1 MSISR
6 RSFLKGSALLSVMPM
21 SLTLSGCTFK
31 TNPFSHGIASGD
43 PLHDAVIIWTRV
55 TIPEEITQVVDINSL
70 VLSVRWQVSTSS
82 SFATIETEG
91 KVETSIARDFT
102 VKVDVTGLNADSTYY
117 YRFIIEELDEPI
129 VSPVGRTK
137 TLPQYDVSEVKLAMT
152 SCSHFSYGYFNVYAR
167 IAEMDD
173 LDAVLHLGD
182 YLYEYGNEDVYRN
195 PLLWKRLV
203 EPKHEMVSLNDYRLR
218 HATYK
223 TDEDLQT
230 LHQTHPMICIWDD
243 HEFTNDTWRGGAQNH
258 NDNEGD
264 WQTRANAAIQA
275 YYEWMPIREPQS
287 GNREKA
293 YRKFEFGQLLHLNM
307 LDTRYVG
314 RDEQVDVKD
323 DARLDPMRTLL
334 GFEQEQWLE
343 DNLLDAKNNGVKWN
357 LIGQQVQIMQIQM
370 FGKPI
375 NADAWDGYPA
385 ARDRLLNFVEQRDIK
400 NVVFLTGDV
409 HSSWAAD
416 IAKNPYDWREYN
428 RFTNDGALA
437 VEIVT
442 PSVTSPSI
450 PVPGLQQIVGDV
462 GNILKPE
469 NPHIRYVD
477 LKNRGF
483 VTLNIKQDKLTSQ
496 WHHVPIVGF
505 KNNQS
510 FVDRTLYVN
519 SGEAKL
525 HKL

>member
-1 MSISR
+1 MLSSR
-6 RSFLKGSALLSVMPM
+6 RSFLKGAALLGVSPI

-31 TNPFSHGIASGD
+31 TNPFSHGVASGD
-43 PLHDAVIIWTRV
+43 PLHDAVIIWSRV
-55 TIPEEITQVVDINSL
+55 TIPDEIAQVVDVNNLIL
-70 VLSVRWQVSTSS
+70 PVRWQVSTSS
-82 SFATIETEG
+82 SFSNIDKEGIFETAAE
-91 KVETSIARDFT
+91 RDFT
-102 VKVDVTGLNADSTYY
+102 IKVDVTELEPHTRYY

-129 VSPVGRTK
+129 FSPIGRTK
-137 TLPQYDVSEVKLAMT
+137 TLPLYDVSNVKLAMT

-167 IAEMDD
+167 IAEQDD

-195 PLLWKRLV
+195 PFLWNRLV

-223 TDEDLQT
+223 TDDDLQT
-230 LHQTHPMICIWDD
+230 LHKTHPMICIWDD
-243 HEFTNDTWRGGAQNH
+243 HEFTNDTWRGGAKNH
-258 NDNEGD
+258 TNDEGN

-275 YYEWMPIREPQS
+275 YYEWMPIREPQN
-287 GNREKA
+287 GQREKS
-293 YRKFEFGQLLHLNM
+293 YRQFKFGQLLHLNM
-307 LDTRYVG
+307 LDTRYIG
-314 RDEQVDVKD
+314 REQQVEFKD
-323 DARLDPMRTLL
+323 STYLDPARTLL
-334 GFEQEQWLE
+334 GNEQEQWLE
-343 DNLLDAKNNGVKWN
+343 ENMLDAKVNGVKWH
-357 LIGQQVQIMQIQM
+357 LIGQQVQLMQIHM

-385 ARDRLLNFVEQRDIK
+385 ARERLLNLIEQNNIK

-409 HSSWAAD
+409 HSSWAAN
-416 IAKNPYDWREYN
+416 IAKNPYDWDQYN
-428 RFTNDGALA
+428 RFTHDGALA

-462 GNILKPE
+462 GKILQPE

-483 VTLNIKQDKLTSQ
+483 VTLNITQDQLTAH

-510 FVDRTLYVN
+510 FIDKTLYVN
-519 SGEAKL
+519 DGEAKL
-525 HKL
+525 VK